1 MNPASYR
8 VQSLQLVALVAV
20 LVSAA
25 VITSGGCP
33 QPRPL
38 QVTINASPSATP
50 ASQEEILAQARR
62 ERELDWYTSLPA
74 ADAQAIASRFMQ
86 KYPFI
91 TCRVTRSSTFEIV
104 QRIQNEIARGQVVGD
119 VLHVLDTGV
128 FVNLQQAGQ
137 LYRYESPE
145 SKSLQRTLREPGYWA
160 ACRVVVTALAVREG
174 HAIKLKSW
182 DDLPDLPGSV
192 RIGIKDAETS
202 GSAYAT
208 YYLLRD
214 KYGYSFWERLA
225 ARRVR
230 IYRSEV
236 DMLAALRRGEVD
248 VLAGIMA
255 EPASREPGVRLI
267 WPADGAP
274 VVLGPIAVLAAA
286 PHPNA
291 AKLFVDFVLS
301 REGQALIR
309 DVSGGYPARE
319 DLEPPRGLPP
329 LRTIAVLWPRTRWE
343 LYTALQDTLQAEYH
357 DLFRPSAE

>member
-1 MNPASYR
+1 MNAMLHTKHFGLSF
-8 VQSLQLVALVAV
+8 ALVGILAGAAMV
-20 LVSAA
+20 LL
-25 VITSGGCP
+25 GGCP

-38 QVTINASPSATP
+38 EVTINAGPSAAP
-50 ASQEEILAQARR
+50 SSQQEIIAQARR

-74 ADAQAIASRFMQ
+74 LDAQAIAQRFMQ

-104 QRIQNEIARGQVVGD
+104 QRVQNEIDRGQVMAD

-128 FVNLQQAGQ
+128 FVKLQESGQ

-145 SKSLQRTLREPGYWA
+145 SKLLPPSLRSPGYWA

-174 HAIKLKSW
+174 ETLRPRSW
-182 DDLPDLPGSV
+182 SDLLNLP
-192 RIGIKDAETS
+192 RQTAIGIKDAETS

-214 KYGYSFWERLA
+214 KYGYSFWTRLA
-225 ARRVR
+225 NRRVR

-236 DMLAALRRGEVD
+236 EMLAGLRRGEVD

-255 EPASREPGVRLI
+255 EPASREPGVRLL
-267 WPADGAP
+267 WPEDGTP
-274 VVLGPIAVLAAA
+274 VVLGPIALLAAA

-291 AKLFVDFVLS
+291 GKLFVDFVLS
-301 REGQALIR
+301 REGQALLR

-319 DLEPPRGLPP
+319 DLAPPKGLPP
-329 LRTIAVLWPRTRWE
+329 LHDLPVLWPRTRWD

>member
-1 MNPASYR
+1 MTPVWHNRPFR
-8 VQSLQLVALVAV
+8 QSMAAVAVVAGMMVAL
-20 LVSAA
+20 
-25 VITSGGCP
+25 GGCP

-38 QVTINASPSATP
+38 EVTINAGPSALP
-50 ASQEEILAQARR
+50 VSQEEILAQARR

-74 ADAQAIASRFMQ
+74 QDAHAIARRFMQ
-86 KYPFI
+86 KYPFL

-104 QRIQNEIARGQVVGD
+104 QRVQNEISRGQVVAD

-128 FVNLQQAGQ
+128 FVNLQQSGQ
-137 LYRYESPE
+137 LYRYEAPE
-145 SKSLQRTLREPGYWA
+145 SKSLPPALRSPGYWA
-160 ACRVVVTALAVREG
+160 ACRVVVTALAIREG
-174 HAIKLKSW
+174 ERLKLEAWS
-182 DDLPDLPGSV
+182 DLLNLPLDTA
-192 RIGIKDAETS
+192 IGIKDAETS

-225 ARRVR
+225 VRHVR

-236 DMLAALRRGEVD
+236 DMLAGLRRGEVD

-255 EPASREPGVRLI
+255 EPASREPGVRMI
-267 WPADGAP
+267 WPKDGAP
-274 VVLGPIAVLAAA
+274 IVLGPIAVLAAA

-291 AKLFVDFVLS
+291 GKLFVDFVLS

-309 DVSGGYPARE
+309 DVGGGYPARE
-319 DLEPPRGLPP
+319 DLEPPRGLPDLKNMP
-329 LRTIAVLWPRTRWE
+329 VLWPRAPWE

>member
-1 MNPASYR
+1 MKWAPQLKHARPATP
-8 VQSLQLVALVAV
+8 LILVLAGVTVAAL
-20 LVSAA
+20 
-25 VITSGGCP
+25 GGCP

-38 QVTINASPSATP
+38 EVTINTSTSGAPTSR
-50 ASQEEILAQARR
+50 QEILAQARR

-74 ADAQAIASRFMQ
+74 PDAQAIAHRFMR

-104 QRIQNEIARGQVVGD
+104 QRIQREIERGQVIAD

-128 FVNLQQAGQ
+128 FVNLQQSGQ
-137 LYRYESPE
+137 LYRYESAE
-145 SKSLQRTLREPGYWA
+145 SKSLPRALRAPGYWA

-174 HAIKLKSW
+174 EGLKLKAWS
-182 DDLPDLPGSV
+182 DLVSLPRDV
-192 RIGIKDAETS
+192 AIGIKDAETS

-225 ARRVR
+225 ARKVR

-236 DMLAALRRGEVD
+236 DMLAGLRRQEVD
-248 VLAGIMA
+248 VLAGIMV

-267 WPADGAP
+267 WPVDGAP
-274 VVLGPIAVLAAA
+274 VVLGPIALLAAA

-291 AKLFVDFVLS
+291 GKLFLDFVLS
-301 REGQALIR
+301 REGQALLR

-319 DLEPPRGLPP
+319 DLDPPRGLPP
-329 LRTIAVLWPRTRWE
+329 LNSMRVLWPRTRWE

-357 DLFRPSAE
+357 DLFRPSGE